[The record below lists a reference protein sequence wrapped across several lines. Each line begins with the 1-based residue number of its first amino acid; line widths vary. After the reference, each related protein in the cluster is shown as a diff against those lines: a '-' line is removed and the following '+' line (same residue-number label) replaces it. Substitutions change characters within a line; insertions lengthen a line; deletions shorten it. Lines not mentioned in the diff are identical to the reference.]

1 MKFKKGD
8 TAWVYDS
15 SIGWV
20 QVYIIRAFN
29 NYYIVKRINASV
41 AFGASEHRLI
51 SCEEYNKISKNNTF
65 DYNNRPPE
73 LH

>member
-1 MKFKKGD
+1 MKFKKGEI
-8 TAWVYDS
+8 AWVFDTS
-15 SIGWV
+15 LGWV
-20 QVYIIRAFN
+20 QVVIIRAFS
-29 NYYIVKRINASV
+29 NYYIVKRLNTST

-51 SCEEYNKISKNNTF
+51 SNEEYTKTYSNNLF